1 MLDWLLTY
9 AVQSTL
15 LLAAAWVLAG
25 RARSHR
31 VREALWKTAL
41 FGGFVT
47 ASVQSLAGFNP
58 IFGTV
63 VLRSAAIAPL
73 PPAAKARFVAEPTA
87 ALEGQ
92 SPTDTPGESD
102 SRQVAAGKRGIAPG
116 PRLTKGD
123 LVVVA
128 WLALA
133 GLLLASYLLRR
144 ALLAR
149 RIANRKPVM
158 THPLAE
164 QLRQLANEA
173 GIARPIRLT
182 VSARLSSPVALGS
195 CEIAVPEAA
204 LTELDPEQQRSMLAH
219 ELAHLE
225 RRDPAWLIAAALAER
240 IGFFQPLNRQARRR
254 IQESAEYLCDEWAV
268 RQTGSGV
275 FLAKCL
281 AKVAEWI
288 DAAPTAIPVAGMAEE
303 RSHLMA
309 RVQRLLDSAPFPLGP
324 GRGTVVLLA
333 SLGVLGFTLAVP
345 GVSLAGPRDPGA
357 RDAAPAGDERN
368 ETERQAGADTSRA
381 VLRALMEASRDPD
394 VEVRKAALHS
404 LSRYED
410 PQTVGVFR
418 EALKDGDP
426 EIRRIGVRALAELKD
441 RSSVSA
447 IAALLKDE
455 NTELRRT
462 AADALAELPAGAAR
476 AELVA
481 ALKDSD
487 AEVRA
492 NVIRALAELKD
503 PSMAEALVG
512 ALKDP
517 KAEVRARAIEALQEL
532 ELADPPA
539 AILDALRDP
548 SAEVRHQAANAVGH
562 FQDARAIPQLRALIG
577 DPDREVREAAVE
589 ALAEIRT
596 EAAIEALVS
605 ALKSKDP
612 KVRRAAADALGRK

>member
-1 MLDWLLTY
+1 MLDWLLSY

-15 LLAAAWVLAG
+15 LLAAAWVLAT

-73 PPAAKARFVAEPTA
+73 PPAARARFVAEPAA

-92 SPTDTPGESD
+92 SPADTPGESD
-102 SRQVAAGKRGIAPG
+102 SKPVAGGKRGIASG
-116 PRLTKGD
+116 LWLTTGD
-123 LVVVA
+123 LVVLA

-133 GLLLASYLLRR
+133 GLLLASYVLRR

-164 QLRQLANEA
+164 QLRQLTNEA
-173 GIARPIRLT
+173 GITRPIRLT
-182 VSARLSSPVALGS
+182 VSARLTSPVALGS

-204 LTELDPEQQRSMLAH
+204 LTELDPDQQRSMLAH

-225 RRDPAWLIAAALAER
+225 RRDPVWLIAAALAER
-240 IGFFQPLNRQARRR
+240 IGFFQPLNRLARRR

-268 RQTGSGV
+268 RRTGSGV

-288 DAAPTAIPVAGMAEE
+288 DAAPTAIPVAGIAEE

-333 SLGVLGFTLAVP
+333 TLGVLGFTLAVP
-345 GVSLAGPRDPGA
+345 GVSLAGPRDA
-357 RDAAPAGDERN
+357 RTPAGHERN
-368 ETERQAGADTSRA
+368 ETERQAGADTSAAGRGRA
-381 VLRALMEASRDPD
+381 
-394 VEVRKAALHS
+394 
-404 LSRYED
+404 
-410 PQTVGVFR
+410 
-418 EALKDGDP
+418 
-426 EIRRIGVRALAELKD
+426 
-441 RSSVSA
+441 
-447 IAALLKDE
+447 
-455 NTELRRT
+455 
-462 AADALAELPAGAAR
+462 AGAHRGEPRPGRRSAQGR
-476 AELVA
+476 APLPVA
-481 ALKDSD
+481 
-487 AEVRA
+487 VRRSPDGRG
-492 NVIRALAELKD
+492 VPR
-503 PSMAEALVG
+503 G
-512 ALKDP
+512 AQGRRSRNPADR
-517 KAEVRARAIEALQEL
+517 RARAGGAQGPKLGER
-532 ELADPPA
+532 DCRA
-539 AILDALRDP
+539 AQGRGY
-548 SAEVRHQAANAVGH
+548 RAA
-562 FQDARAIPQLRALIG
+562 
-577 DPDREVREAAVE
+577 PDR
-589 ALAEIRT
+589 
-596 EAAIEALVS
+596 
-605 ALKSKDP
+605 
-612 KVRRAAADALGRK
+612 G